1 MPEVNNIDIGI
12 EMDGKR
18 LREYDT
24 QINGVTAKSW
34 IESEAGK
41 VLNPTVA
48 ENTEDTDTYLRNSL
62 SRPRLMPESTQER
75 RSGSKSIWT
84 DASSA
89 PLARRKTE
97 LAQNSCIHVQW
108 LERI

>member
-1 MPEVNNIDIGI
+1 MTLRSTVLLQKAGLKAKLGRCSID
-12 EMDGKR
+12 
-18 LREYDT
+18 L
-24 QINGVTAKSW
+24 S
-34 IESEAGK
+34 
-41 VLNPTVA
+41 VA

-89 PLARRKTE
+89 PLVCRKTE
-97 LAQNSCIHVQW
+97 LAQNACFHGQW